1 MNRRGITLLELL
13 VAIGLTGIV
22 SFMAWNLLHD
32 EQTHYT
38 RTKTKIKLQ
47 ADAKDAMRIIEGEMR
62 NTGFNVVQNGALGA
76 NRTSIVACSTSTED
90 SRISPATGDS
100 SSFRFVDNNG
110 VPGGDQIEF
119 RFHQAGS
126 DGMTS
131 CTDASTPLQSVS
143 YRYNA
148 GRLERRFC
156 QGSAVASCP
165 TNGTWVPFLDSVVSF
180 HLQYGVAAE
189 TTEVVLGNADLITPA
204 TWSTVGGLSLATT
217 LAAGDTSFAITGFN
231 NTRRYVRFLT
241 AFPRYRRTDTYLLSF
256 RVVGNEAWRIDKLK
270 FAAGM
275 YKSDG
280 TVDGVLDTL
289 TASVGYA
296 IAGSTGWMVHTLFT
310 PSVDADGSRY
320 LGFEGQ
326 LVAAPASA
334 GHTVTLRNIQVRRI
348 SRGEYFRW
356 VENPTV
362 AEKRRVTAVRVS
374 LLVKSRR
381 TDADPAPGTYTG
393 AQLGE
398 SSASFTPS
406 GAAVGFSYLLMQR
419 IIPVVNNASL

>member
-1 MNRRGITLLELL
+1 MIRRGITLIELL
-13 VAIGLTGIV
+13 VALGLTGIV

-38 RTKTKIKLQ
+38 RTKTKVRLQ

-62 NTGFNVVQNGALGA
+62 NTGFNAYQNGTLGV
-76 NRTSIVACSTSTED
+76 NRTTIDPCTGAQD
-90 SRISPATGDS
+90 ARIAPATGDS
-100 SSFRFVDNNG
+100 SSFRFVDGNT
-110 VPGGDQIEF
+110 VPGGDEIEF
-119 RFHQAGS
+119 RFHQAGPT
-126 DGMTS
+126 GMTS
-131 CTDASTPLQSVS
+131 CTDATTPLQSVS

-156 QGSAVASCP
+156 QGAAVASCP

-180 HLQYGVAAE
+180 QLQYGIAAE
-189 TTEVVLGNADLITPA
+189 TTEVVLQTANLIAPGA
-204 TWSTVGGLSLATT
+204 WSTAGGATV
-217 LAAGDTSFAITGFN
+217 AATIAGSDTSFAITGFDN
-231 NTRRYVRFLT
+231 ARRSVWFLT
-241 AFPRYRRTDTYLLSF
+241 AFPRYRRSDTYLLSF
-256 RVVGNEAWRIDKLK
+256 RVVGNEAWRVDKLK

-280 TVDGVLDTL
+280 TVDGPLDTL
-289 TASVGYA
+289 TAPVGYA
-296 IAGSTGWMVHTLFT
+296 VAGSTGWMVHTLFT
-310 PSVDADGSRY
+310 PSIDADGSRY

-334 GHTVTLRNIQVRRI
+334 GHTVTLRDIQVRRI

-356 VENPTV
+356 VESPTA
-362 AEKRRVTAVRVS
+362 AEKRRVTAIRAS

-381 TDADPAPGTYTG
+381 TDADPAPGTFTG

-398 SSASFTPS
+398 SAASFTPS
-406 GAAVGFSYLLMQR
+406 GAAVGYTYLLMQR
-419 IIPVVNNASL
+419 IVPVVNNASL